1 MDNFNKLEFSIFSY
15 LIENKE
21 AVSQQTISEV
31 SQELHVSSSMITK
44 VCQKMGYTGFLE
56 YKASLKYEDKVLPRK
71 HVDGGYD
78 LLIHYFNSLKSTD
91 FFDRIEQAAYII
103 EKARLTVFVGIG
115 LSGYLGE
122 YASQLFTRN
131 GIASVSVNDFTAQ
144 LNGVYNSE
152 DVAIVLSVSGETKEV
167 NKQILTFKKE
177 GLTVVVVSNTENNTA
192 AHLADFVISY
202 YVPNHIDEV
211 HYNSA
216 TQVPVL
222 FILESLVK
230 KVRVLKGGTD
240 E

>member
-1 MDNFNKLEFSIFSY
+1 MDNFNKLEFSIFNY

-21 AVSQQTISEV
+21 TVAQQTISDV
-31 SQELHVSSSMITK
+31 AKQLHVSSSMITK
-44 VCQKMGYTGFLE
+44 VCQKMGYSGFLE
-56 YKASLKYEDKVLPRK
+56 YKTSLKYKDKVLPK
-71 HVDGGYD
+71 KYDDGGYD
-78 LLIHYFNSLKSTD
+78 LLVHYFNSLKSTEL
-91 FFDRIEQAAYII
+91 FDQIERVAYVVK
-103 EKARLTVFVGIG
+103 EARLTLFVGIG

-122 YASQLFTRN
+122 YASQLFSRN

-167 NKQILTFKKE
+167 NEQILTLKKE

-230 KVRVLKGGTD
+230 KVHVLKGGTY